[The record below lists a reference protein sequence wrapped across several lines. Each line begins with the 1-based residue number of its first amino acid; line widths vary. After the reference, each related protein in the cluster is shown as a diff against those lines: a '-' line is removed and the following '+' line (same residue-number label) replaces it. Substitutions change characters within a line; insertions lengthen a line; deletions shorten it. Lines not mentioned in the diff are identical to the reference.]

1 MLHVQAMIV
10 KMQLSRIARAPRLEG
25 FGCHGT
31 SRSEPSSFE
40 AESPAVGKN
49 AKNK

>member
-10 KMQLSRIARAPRLEG
+10 NVQLSRMARAPRPEG

-31 SRSEPSSFE
+31 SRSEASSFE
-40 AESPAVGKN
+40 AESLWVAKN
-49 AKNK
+49 ARNK